1 MSEEINARLKTTSE
15 ECLKCYE
22 VWSSN
27 DKDDKAREALQD
39 AIHELRK
46 VASRLEI
53 ELAISERDQ
62 MKQRPLPIPP
72 HRDARVRGRNH
83 DGDEDHATH
92 ENSAGNSS
100 GNRSSGGRMSGGNAG
115 GSSSASGVDVQRK
128 PQRRR
133 TAPKDKGGADAGGVD
148 DNAGNGN

>member
-1 MSEEINARLKTTSE
+1 MSDDIKTRLKNTSE
-15 ECLKCYE
+15 ECQKCYE
-22 VWSSN
+22 VWSGN

-72 HRDARVRGRNH
+72 HRDAKIRNRPQ
-83 DGDEDHATH
+83 DGD
-92 ENSAGNSS
+92 NSDNEGQPARKSHG
-100 GNRSSGGRMSGGNAG
+100 GPPQQSSGGLS
-115 GSSSASGVDVQRK
+115 VERK
-128 PQRRR
+128 PQRRPR
-133 TAPKDKGGADAGGVD
+133 PARENGEGGDEGDNVG
-148 DNAGNGN
+148 NAG

>member
-1 MSEEINARLKTTSE
+1 MSDDIKTRLKTTSE
-15 ECLKCYE
+15 ECQKCYD

-27 DKDDKAREALQD
+27 DKDNKAREALQD

-72 HRDARVRGRNH
+72 HRDAKGRNRNVE
-83 DGDEDHATH
+83 GGSEDDSGHPQGQ
-92 ENSAGNSS
+92 SAGIN
-100 GNRSSGGRMSGGNAG
+100 
-115 GSSSASGVDVQRK
+115 VQRK

-133 TAPKDKGGADAGGVD
+133 SPRPEGGNTSDAA
-148 DNAGNGN
+148 DNAGNSNS